1 MKERI
6 IYITNFDI
14 VRLEELIGS
23 CTLNESSHDKR
34 KIIKLLK
41 ARLHR
46 SKIIPWNEIAPDI
59 VTMNSS
65 VKLRNLDDGKQEIY
79 SLVFPEE
86 ANLLRN
92 KISVLSELGVFLLG
106 RKLNDIL
113 KLSAYQHVQHFVI
126 SEMLYQPEAN
136 SKRSL

>member
-14 VRLEELIGS
+14 VRLEELIAS
-23 CTLNESSHDKR
+23 CTLNECSHDKR

-41 ARLHR
+41 ARLRR
-46 SKIIPWNEIAPDI
+46 SKVILWNEIAPDI

-65 VKLRNLDDGKQEIY
+65 VRLRNLDEDKQEIY

-106 RKLNDIL
+106 RKLKDIL
-113 KLSAYQHVQHFVI
+113 KLRAYQHVAHLVI

>member
-6 IYITNFDI
+6 IYITNFDM
-14 VRLEELIGS
+14 VRLEELIAS
-23 CTLNESSHDKR
+23 CTLNESSHEKL

-46 SKIIPWNEIAPDI
+46 SKVIPWNEIAADI
-59 VTMNSS
+59 ITMNSS
-65 VKLRNLDDGKQEIY
+65 VRLRSPDNNKQENY

-92 KISVLSELGVFLLG
+92 KISVLSELGIFLLG
-106 RKLNDIL
+106 RKLKDVL
-113 KLSAYQHVQHFVI
+113 KLRVYQDVQHFII
-126 SEMLYQPEAN
+126 SEILYQPEAN
-136 SKRSL
+136 RKRSM

>member
-1 MKERI
+1 MKERMI
-6 IYITNFDI
+6 FITNFDR
-14 VRLEELIGS
+14 VRLEELITS
-23 CTLNESSHDKR
+23 CTLTESSLDKQ

-41 ARLHR
+41 ARLRR
-46 SKIIPWNEIAPDI
+46 SKVIPWNEIAPDI

-65 VKLRNLDDGKQEIY
+65 VRLKNLDDGKQENY

-92 KISVLSELGVFLLG
+92 KISVLSELGIFLLG
-106 RKLNDIL
+106 RKLKNVL
-113 KLSAYQHVQHFVI
+113 KLKSYRHVQHFVI

-136 SKRSL
+136 SK